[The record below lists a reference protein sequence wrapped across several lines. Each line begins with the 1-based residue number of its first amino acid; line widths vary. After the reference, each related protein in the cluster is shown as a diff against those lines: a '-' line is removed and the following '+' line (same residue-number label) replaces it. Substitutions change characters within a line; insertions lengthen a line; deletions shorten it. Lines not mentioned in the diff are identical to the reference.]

1 MMFKVYMFLAL
12 FGVLGGVFYGGY
24 SYYKDTQARI
34 SQLTA
39 NNATLKAAN
48 ETNQATI
55 TELQATAVLQA
66 ALTQDLQK
74 NLQKAEQYQDKL
86 IGQLRKHDL
95 TKLSLKKPGLI
106 ETRINDGTKK
116 LFDSIESDTAK

>member
-1 MMFKVYMFLAL
+1 MFKVYMFLAL

-48 ETNQATI
+48 KTNEATI
-55 TELQATAVLQA
+55 TQLRENVELQA
-66 ALTQDLQK
+66 ALTKDLQQ
-74 NLQKAEQYQDKL
+74 NLQRAEKYQDKL
-86 IGQLRKHDL
+86 ISQLRKHDL

>member
-1 MMFKVYMFLAL
+1 MFKVYMFLAL

-48 ETNQATI
+48 KTNEATI
-55 TELQATAVLQA
+55 NELRENVELQA

-74 NLQKAEQYQDKL
+74 NLQRAEKYQDKL
-86 IGQLRKHDL
+86 ISQLRKHDL

>member
-1 MMFKVYMFLAL
+1 MFKVYMFLAL

-48 ETNQATI
+48 KTNEATI
-55 TELQATAVLQA
+55 SELRENVELQA

-74 NLQKAEQYQDKL
+74 NLQRAEKYQDKL
-86 IGQLRKHDL
+86 ISQLRKHDL
-95 TKLSLKKPGLI
+95 TKLSLRKPGLI

>member
-1 MMFKVYMFLAL
+1 MFKVYMFLAL

-48 ETNQATI
+48 KTNEATI
-55 TELQATAVLQA
+55 SELRENVELQA

-74 NLQKAEQYQDKL
+74 NLQEAEQYQDKL

-106 ETRINDGTKK
+106 ETGINDGTKK

>member
-1 MMFKVYMFLAL
+1 MFKVYMFLAL
-12 FGVLGGVFYGGY
+12 FGILGGVFYGGY

-48 ETNQATI
+48 KTNEATI
-55 TELQATAVLQA
+55 SELRENVELQA

-74 NLQKAEQYQDKL
+74 NLQRAEKYQDKL
-86 IGQLRKHDL
+86 ISQLRKHDL

>member
-1 MMFKVYMFLAL
+1 MFKVYMFLAL

-48 ETNQATI
+48 KTNEATI
-55 TELQATAVLQA
+55 SELRENVALQQQ
-66 ALTQDLQK
+66 LTQDLQQ
-74 NLQKAEQYQDKL
+74 NLQRAEQYQDKL

-95 TKLSLKKPGLI
+95 TKLSLRKPGLI

>member
-1 MMFKVYMFLAL
+1 MFKVYMFLAL

-34 SQLTA
+34 SQLTS

-48 ETNQATI
+48 EANQATI
-55 TELQATAVLQA
+55 TQLEATAELQA

-74 NLQKAEQYQDKL
+74 NLQEAEEYQDKL

-106 ETRINDGTKK
+106 EARINNGTKE
-116 LFDSIESDTAK
+116 LFDSIESDTSK

>member
-1 MMFKVYMFLAL
+1 MFKVYMFLAL

-48 ETNQATI
+48 KTNETTI
-55 TELQATAVLQA
+55 SELRETVQLPA
-66 ALTQDLQK
+66 AITQDPQKKLQK
-74 NLQKAEQYQDKL
+74 PKAD
-86 IGQLRKHDL
+86 
-95 TKLSLKKPGLI
+95 P
-106 ETRINDGTKK
+106 
-116 LFDSIESDTAK
+116 

>member
-1 MMFKVYMFLAL
+1 MFKVYMFLAL

-48 ETNQATI
+48 KTNEATI
-55 TELQATAVLQA
+55 SELRENVELQQQ
-66 ALTQDLQK
+66 LTQDLQK
-74 NLQKAEQYQDKL
+74 NLQEAEVYQDKL

-95 TKLSLKKPGLI
+95 TKLSLRKPGLI

>member
-1 MMFKVYMFLAL
+1 MFLAL

-48 ETNQATI
+48 QTNEATI
-55 TELQATAVLQA
+55 SELRENVELQA

-74 NLQKAEQYQDKL
+74 NLQKAEKYQDKL
-86 IGQLRKHDL
+86 ISQLRKHDL

-106 ETRINDGTKK
+106 ETRINNGTKK

>member
-1 MMFKVYMFLAL
+1 MFKVYMFLAL

-48 ETNQATI
+48 KTNEATI
-55 TELQATAVLQA
+55 TQLRENVELQA

-74 NLQKAEQYQDKL
+74 NLQEAEKYQDKL
-86 IGQLRKHDL
+86 ISQLRKHDL

>member
-1 MMFKVYMFLAL
+1 MFKVYMFLAL

-34 SQLTA
+34 SQLTS

-48 ETNQATI
+48 KTNEATI
-55 TELQATAVLQA
+55 TQLRENVELQA
-66 ALTQDLQK
+66 ALTKDLQQ
-74 NLQKAEQYQDKL
+74 NLQRAEKYQDKL
-86 IGQLRKHDL
+86 ISQLRKHDL

>member
-1 MMFKVYMFLAL
+1 MFKVYMFLAL

-48 ETNQATI
+48 KTNEATI
-55 TELQATAVLQA
+55 TELRENVQLQQQ
-66 ALTQDLQK
+66 LTQDLQQ
-74 NLQKAEQYQDKL
+74 NLQRAEKYQDKL
-86 IGQLRKHDL
+86 ISQLRKHDL

>member
-1 MMFKVYMFLAL
+1 MFKVYMFLAL

-66 ALTQDLQK
+66 ELTQDLQK

-106 ETRINDGTKK
+106 ETRINNGTKK

>member
-1 MMFKVYMFLAL
+1 MFKVYMFLAL

-34 SQLTA
+34 SQLTS

-48 ETNQATI
+48 EANQATI
-55 TELQATAVLQA
+55 TQLEATAELQA

-74 NLQKAEQYQDKL
+74 NLQEAEEYQDKL

-106 ETRINDGTKK
+106 EARINNGTKE
-116 LFDSIESDTAK
+116 LFDSIESDTTK

>member
-1 MMFKVYMFLAL
+1 MFKVYMFLAL
-12 FGVLGGVFYGGY
+12 FGGLGGVFYGGY

-66 ALTQDLQK
+66 ELTQDLQK

>member
-1 MMFKVYMFLAL
+1 MFKVYMFLAL

-24 SYYKDTQARI
+24 SYYKDTH
-34 SQLTA
+34 
-39 NNATLKAAN
+39 
-48 ETNQATI
+48 EATI
-55 TELQATAVLQA
+55 SELRENVELQA

-74 NLQKAEQYQDKL
+74 NLQKAEKYQDKL
-86 IGQLRKHDL
+86 ISQLRKHDL

>member
-1 MMFKVYMFLAL
+1 MFKVYMFLAL

-106 ETRINDGTKK
+106 ETRINNGTKK

>member
-1 MMFKVYMFLAL
+1 MFKVYMFLSL

-66 ALTQDLQK
+66 ELTQDLQK
-74 NLQKAEQYQDKL
+74 NLQKAEKYQDKL
-86 IGQLRKHDL
+86 ISQLRKHDL

-106 ETRINDGTKK
+106 ETRINDGTQK

>member
-1 MMFKVYMFLAL
+1 MFKVYMFLAL

-48 ETNQATI
+48 KTNEATI
-55 TELQATAVLQA
+55 NELRENVQLQQQ
-66 ALTQDLQK
+66 LTQDLQQ
-74 NLQKAEQYQDKL
+74 NLQRAEKYQDKL
-86 IGQLRKHDL
+86 ISQLRKHDL

>member
-1 MMFKVYMFLAL
+1 MFKVYMFLAL

-48 ETNQATI
+48 KTNEATI
-55 TELQATAVLQA
+55 TQLRENVELQA
-66 ALTQDLQK
+66 ALTQDLQR
-74 NLQKAEQYQDKL
+74 NLQEAEKYQDKL
-86 IGQLRKHDL
+86 ISQLRKHDL

>member
-1 MMFKVYMFLAL
+1 MFKVYMFLAL

-39 NNATLKAAN
+39 NNATLKSAN

-55 TELQATAVLQA
+55 TELQASAVLQA
-66 ALTQDLQK
+66 ELTQDLQK

-95 TKLSLKKPGLI
+95 TKLSLRKPGLI

>member
-1 MMFKVYMFLAL
+1 MFKVYMFLAL

-48 ETNQATI
+48 KTNEATI
-55 TELQATAVLQA
+55 NELRENVQLQQE
-66 ALTQDLQK
+66 LTQDLQQ
-74 NLQKAEQYQDKL
+74 NLQRAEKYQDKL
-86 IGQLRKHDL
+86 ISQLRKHDL

>member
-1 MMFKVYMFLAL
+1 MFKVYMFLAL

-66 ALTQDLQK
+66 ALTQDLQQ
-74 NLQKAEQYQDKL
+74 NLQKAEAYQDKL

>member
-1 MMFKVYMFLAL
+1 MFKVYMFLAL

-66 ALTQDLQK
+66 ELTQDLQK
-74 NLQKAEQYQDKL
+74 NLQKAEKYQDKL
-86 IGQLRKHDL
+86 ISQLRKHDL

-106 ETRINDGTKK
+106 ETRINDGTQK

>member
-1 MMFKVYMFLAL
+1 MFKVYMFLAL

>member
-1 MMFKVYMFLAL
+1 MFKVYMFLAL

-34 SQLTA
+34 SHLTA
-39 NNATLKAAN
+39 NNATLKSAN
-48 ETNQATI
+48 KTNEATI
-55 TELQATAVLQA
+55 SELRENVELQA

-74 NLQKAEQYQDKL
+74 NLQRAEQYQDKL

-95 TKLSLKKPGLI
+95 TKLSLRKPGLI